1 MNKLKIIAEAGVN
14 HNGSIELAKKLVDA
28 AFAAGADIV
37 KFQTYKTEK
46 LVTRK
51 AAKAKYQESS
61 EYESQFEMLKRLELS
76 EECFREIQS
85 YCESVGIEFLSTA
98 FDFESLDFLV
108 NDLSLKALKVPSGE
122 LSNAPLVLEHAR
134 THCKLIVSTGMA
146 TLAEVERALGVIA
159 FGLLDKLEQPSELAF
174 RNAYISPS
182 GQKLLKEYVSLLHCT
197 SEYPA
202 PVQSINLKSMDTLK
216 YAFGLNT
223 GFSDHSSGIAIPI
236 AAAARGANIIEK
248 HFTLSR
254 DLPGPDH
261 KASLEPHELKEMI
274 HSIRSVEYS
283 LGSSIKAPSL
293 TELQNSLVAGKS
305 LVAKIDIKAGENFS
319 EENLI
324 TQRPGNGLSPYLYW
338 EYLNKKADRDYITGD
353 LI

>member
-51 AAKAKYQESS
+51 AAKAKYQESP

-76 EECFREIQS
+76 EECFREIQR
-85 YCESVGIEFLSTA
+85 YCDHVGIEFLSTA
-98 FDFESLDFLV
+98 FDFESLNFLV
-108 NDLSLKALKVPSGE
+108 NDLSLKTLKIPSGE
-122 LSNAPLVLEHAR
+122 LSNAPLVLAHAR
-134 THCKLIVSTGMA
+134 TQCNLIVSTGMA

-159 FGLLDKLEQPSELAF
+159 FGLMKNSCIPSEVAF
-174 RNAYISPS
+174 KNAYISLQ
-182 GQKLLKEYVSLLHCT
+182 GQKLLKEHVFLLHCT

-202 PVQSINLKSMDTLK
+202 PAQSINLKSMDTLK
-216 YAFGLNT
+216 YAFGLKT
-223 GFSDHSSGIAIPI
+223 GFSDHSSGIAIPV
-236 AAAARGANIIEK
+236 AAAARGAKIIEK

-261 KASLEPHELKEMI
+261 KASLEPHELTEMI
-274 HSIRSVEYS
+274 YSIRSVECS
-283 LGSSIKAPSL
+283 LGSSVKAPSL
-293 TELQNSLVAGKS
+293 IELENSNVAGKS
-305 LVAKIDIKAGENFS
+305 LVARIDIKAGEYFTEDNV
-319 EENLI
+319 I

-338 EYLNKKADRDYITGD
+338 EYLNKKADKDYNAGD